1 MLKKSLI
8 AFLVLA
14 VISGAG
20 FYFYSSRH
28 ITQDERLE
36 LLTKQKNINGF
47 VLKPELFE
55 SEFLII
61 NFWASWCPPCIE
73 ETPSLIKFSK
83 THPEFKLIA
92 ISQDDT
98 LNDIQNFTKLFPNF
112 KNAGVDVVFD
122 QSRVLARRFGV
133 EKLPE
138 TFIYNRL
145 KKKYF
150 QISGSTNWDDPE
162 LLSYI
167 KKNFEK
173 N

>member
-112 KNAGVDVVFD
+112 KNA
-122 QSRVLARRFGV
+122 
-133 EKLPE
+133 
-138 TFIYNRL
+138 
-145 KKKYF
+145 
-150 QISGSTNWDDPE
+150 
-162 LLSYI
+162 
-167 KKNFEK
+167 
-173 N
+173 